1 MMDVQP
7 LMLQGE
13 HVRLEPL
20 GSQHAQ
26 GLFSRGQQRDDW
38 DYMPRGCFV
47 DLADCR
53 HWIDEALATPGQLP
67 FAIVETSKNRAVGSS
82 RYLAIRSEHRG
93 LEIGWTWL
101 GRDWQRTPVNTESK
115 LLLLQ
120 HAFEILE
127 VVRVEF
133 KTDARN
139 ERSQKA
145 LERIGASREGVFR
158 KHMIVQNDYIRDSV
172 YFSITIDEWPAVK
185 RGLLA
190 RLGRDG

>member
-7 LMLQGE
+7 ILLQGE

-26 GLFSRGQQRDDW
+26 GLFNRGQLQADW

-47 DLADCR
+47 DLADCQ
-53 HWIDEALATPGQLP
+53 HWIEEALATPGQLP
-67 FAIVETSKNRAVGSS
+67 FAIVETGKNRAVGSS
-82 RYLAIRSEHRG
+82 RFLAIRSEHRG

-158 KHMIVQNDYIRDSV
+158 KHMVVQNGYIRDSV
-172 YFSITIDEWPAVK
+172 YFSITIDDWPAVK
-185 RGLLA
+185 QALLA

>member
-1 MMDVQP
+1 MDVQP
-7 LMLQGE
+7 TLLQGE
-13 HVRLEPL
+13 HVRLELL

-26 GLFSRGQQRDDW
+26 GLFNRGQQQEDW
-38 DYMPRGCFV
+38 DYMPRACFV
-47 DLADCR
+47 DLADCQ
-53 HWIDEALATPGQLP
+53 HWIEEALAAPGQLP
-67 FAIVETSKNRAVGSS
+67 FAIVETGKNRAVGSS
-82 RYLAIRSEHRG
+82 RFLAIRPEHRG

-120 HAFEILE
+120 HAFEELE
-127 VVRVEF
+127 AVRVEF

-158 KHMIVQNDYIRDSV
+158 KHMIVQNDYVRDSV
-172 YFSITIDEWPAVK
+172 YFSITTDDWPEIK
-185 RGLLA
+185 QGLRA